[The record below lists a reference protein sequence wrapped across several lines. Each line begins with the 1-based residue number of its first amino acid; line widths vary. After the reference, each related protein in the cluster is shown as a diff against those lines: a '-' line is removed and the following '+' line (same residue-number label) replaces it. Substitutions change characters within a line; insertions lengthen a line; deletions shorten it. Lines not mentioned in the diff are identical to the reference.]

1 MRISVKIKT
10 CLMTTVFSTVL
21 AAVVLFSIV
30 GNVERISWDNAQD
43 DLQKMCSQV
52 LSELVVDGKVVYA
65 EDSVFVEDGTYSAVY
80 GKNDRFLC
88 GYVPDASIDNVPYTP
103 GRLQYSGSWIVYD
116 DIYQLKG
123 YGEVYIRS
131 VTDMRDVETVMQKSR
146 FMAGVGTA
154 AIAVLT
160 ALGTYLI
167 MRRSLMPLS
176 TIMTT
181 ASHISSGNNLSRRI
195 RPGKANDEFRE
206 LGETF
211 NSMFDRLEDSFDSE
225 RRFTN
230 NAAHELRTPITVILA
245 QSEFAAEPDCSE
257 QDRLHAL
264 EKINAQA
271 SHMSALTNQLL
282 TLARADRSAV
292 KTQATVIDMSELM
305 EMVAMT
311 GEDLAAERNIT
322 LKSKIEPGIKVRG
335 DESML
340 IRMALNL
347 VENAVKYGREG
358 GHIAVTLSMKN
369 GYAVGCVTDDG
380 IGIAPEHLES
390 IWERFYQVD
399 QAKSG
404 AERGSG
410 LGLSIVK
417 SVAQAHG
424 GDVTCASELGR
435 GSSFKFKI
443 PVIRK
448 QRC

>member
-1 MRISVKIKT
+1 MRVSVKIKT

-21 AAVVLFSIV
+21 AAVVLFGIV

-43 DLQKMCSQV
+43 DLQSMCSQV
-52 LSELVVDGKVVYA
+52 LSELVVDGKAVYA
-65 EDSVFVEDGTYSAVY
+65 EDSVFVEDGIYSAVY
-80 GKNDRFLC
+80 GKNGRFLC

-103 GRLQYSGSWIVYD
+103 GQMQYSGSWIIYD

-123 YGEVYIRS
+123 YGEVHIRS
-131 VTDMRDVETVMQKSR
+131 ITDMQDVEWVMQKSR
-146 FMAGVGTA
+146 LMAGVGTA
-154 AIAVLT
+154 AIALLT
-160 ALGTYLI
+160 ALGTYFI

-176 TIMTT
+176 NIMTT

-245 QSEFAAEPDCSE
+245 QSEFAAEPGCSE
-257 QDRLHAL
+257 QNRQVAL
-264 EKINAQA
+264 QKINAQA

-292 KTQATVIDMSELM
+292 KTQATTVDMSELM

-322 LKSKIEPGIKVRG
+322 LRSKIEPGLKVRG

-358 GHIAVTLSMKN
+358 GRIAVTLSAQD
-369 GYAVGCVTDDG
+369 GCAVGCVADDG
-380 IGIAPEHLES
+380 IGIASEHLES

-404 AERGSG
+404 VERGSG

-424 GDVTCASELGR
+424 GDVSCASELGR
-435 GSSFKFKI
+435 GSRFTFRV
-443 PVIRK
+443 PLIRK
-448 QRC
+448 QRG